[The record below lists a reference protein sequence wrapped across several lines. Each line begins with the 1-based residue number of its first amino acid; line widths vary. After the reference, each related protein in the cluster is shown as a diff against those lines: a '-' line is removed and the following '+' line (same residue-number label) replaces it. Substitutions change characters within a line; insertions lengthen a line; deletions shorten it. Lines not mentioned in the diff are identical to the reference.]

1 MKRFF
6 ADMNPTLRGFLIIA
20 VIVVAIATVYP
31 LALTFAIVWQLA
43 RIAFYIA
50 IAFFVYKL
58 WRDRWGDIE
67 TWSDRSKWVFH
78 LAAVLIVVDLAL
90 FFPPISANFSGLPLL
105 ALLLGMVILGY
116 SMWRVWQD
124 EHTYS
129 G

>member
-6 ADMNPTLRGFLIIA
+6 TEMNPTLRGFLIIG
-20 VIVVAIATVYP
+20 VIVVGIATVYP
-31 LALTFAIVWQLA
+31 LALTFAIVWKLA

-50 IAFFVYKL
+50 IAFFIYKL

-67 TWSDRSKWVFH
+67 VWSDRSKWVFH
-78 LAAVLIVVDLAL
+78 GAAVLIVVELAL
-90 FFPPISANFSGLPLL
+90 IFPPISFSLNGIPLL
-105 ALLLGMVILGY
+105 AWLLGIVILVY

-129 G
+129 D